1 MPVITI
7 SCYSVAQ
14 FFDQLSFLKNISIY
28 TFLGNYSN
36 AHKFIFQVHVFVN
49 PRKLSSSGSDLSIA
63 TTFSTVS
70 EKLDKNLSR
79 VAVSGFSTKNSS
91 YRINSNNPRSR
102 QAAPKAILPEFKDG
116 WTQVAKVTTRSANV
130 GTSENNFVQQF
141 SQAPDKD
148 TNEILQQ
155 PNIPMVNDCLQQL
168 PQINLTPACIADE
181 DGPLPQ
187 PRQTLIKSFDEHQLS
202 QRSNRSSVQEVI
214 MRTPKHWVS
223 RSSGISP
230 NNGSLHQHLKETPD
244 QNVQAHRSS
253 PQPLSS
259 SSTDARERP
268 LMKLM
273 SWTPDSH
280 LRNQRPRPFSTEEV
294 LRDLEHT
301 GSFRALKKWTLP
313 Q

>member
-1 MPVITI
+1 MITI

-14 FFDQLSFLKNISIY
+14 FFDQLSFLKHISIY
-28 TFLGNYSN
+28 TFHGNYSST
-36 AHKFIFQVHVFVN
+36 HKYIFQVHVFVN

-91 YRINSNNPRSR
+91 YRINSTNPRSR
-102 QAAPKAILPEFKDG
+102 QAAPEVILPEFKDG

-168 PQINLTPACIADE
+168 PQINLTPASIADE
-181 DGPLPQ
+181 DGALPH
-187 PRQTLIKSFDEHQLS
+187 PRKTLIKSRS
-202 QRSNRSSVQEVI
+202 QRSNRSPVLEVI
-214 MRTPKHWVS
+214 MRTPRHWVS
-223 RSSGISP
+223 RSSAISP
-230 NNGSLHQHLKETPD
+230 NNGSLHQDLKETPD

-259 SSTDARERP
+259 SNTDARESP